1 LAILAKCQLLSVEVL
16 EKLSKP
22 GAGNAS
28 IVSAR
33 QQKLRS
39 TVIEQI
45 EKKQRKEEQDSLD
58 DVEI

>member
-1 LAILAKCQLLSVEVL
+1 MHWKSSLNLKGFFIYR
-16 EKLSKP
+16 SKP